1 MTFSVLLNNDCMLRP
16 PHWSS
21 RRQEVYYNIHAASW
35 HAHETNVKQKA
46 KQIPGP
52 LVNSNVPQKK
62 KRVKFWDLGK
72 AIK

>member
-46 KQIPGP
+46 KQIPGR
-52 LVNSNVPQKK
+52 L
-62 KRVKFWDLGK
+62 
-72 AIK
+72 